1 MDATELLNALA
12 KALTENIKID
22 YRKLREELD
31 YGELAQHIVP
41 ELDYSDLSSELDY
54 SELAHHVEARDVA
67 RELDLSDV
75 LDYLSHKDLA
85 NEVDLGSLASHIDLH
100 KLAILTNTE
109 VENRLND
116 KLAEL
121 QAKVD
126 LVDPQMIK
134 DLHTAWN
141 QEPDLR
147 DEVND
152 KLADVEGKI
161 HELLKPASVRTS
173 TEVVGASVWQVAD
186 LRALVDLHETRIA
199 QCELST
205 RALYEAF
212 LRGYAK
218 AMESRP

>member
-12 KALTENIKID
+12 KAITENIKID

-31 YGELAQHIVP
+31 YGELAQHIMP

-54 SELAHHVEARDVA
+54 SELANHVEARDVA
-67 RELDLSDV
+67 RELDLSDI
-75 LDYLSHKDLA
+75 
-85 NEVDLGSLASHIDLH
+85 VDNISDRDIAHHIDLGE
-100 KLAILTNTE
+100 LAQHMQMQEHIAAL

-121 QAKVD
+121 KAKLD
-126 LVDPQMIK
+126 LVDPQMIQ

-161 HELLKPASVRTS
+161 HELLQPASVRTS

-186 LRALVDLHETRIA
+186 LRALVDNHETRLN